1 MARTVIRGAT
11 VVSMDPGT
19 GTLPRGDILVDG
31 ERIAAVAPAIDA
43 PDARAI
49 DAAGM
54 IAIPGLI
61 NAHMHLWSTALR
73 GTAGNLTLVQ
83 YFRDVLA
90 GVAVRYRPRDLHI
103 GTLAGAL
110 EQIDG
115 GVTTVLD
122 WCHNSE
128 GPEHTDAAI
137 DGLAASGIRGAFF
150 HGTTKR
156 KPAAGQPH
164 YSEIPHPADEI
175 RRLRTGRLAAD
186 DARVTL
192 GMAILGPHH
201 SVWDVSEHDLRL
213 ARDHGLVASA
223 HMDAGLPRS
232 TPDGVH
238 RMRDAGLISP
248 AFNVVHGNDLT
259 ADELAILAGA
269 GASFT
274 VTAECEM
281 ALGFGFPATGRIV
294 AAGGT
299 PSIGVD
305 SQTPV
310 GASLLSALRMTLQ
323 MQRAIDNGAVIP
335 AGQPPASLRLSTADA
350 LAWAT
355 INGARALGM
364 EHRIG
369 TLAPGKQADI
379 VLLRADDLNLLP
391 VNDPVQAVVLHAT
404 PANVDTVMIAGR
416 LAKQDGRLLGVDLPK
431 VKADLLVS
439 RDWLLTR
446 SPCTQVPRRA
456 SVRAVP

>member
-1 MARTVIRGAT
+1 
-11 VVSMDPGT
+11 
-19 GTLPRGDILVDG
+19 
-31 ERIAAVAPAIDA
+31 
-43 PDARAI
+43 
-49 DAAGM
+49 M
-54 IAIPGLI
+54 IAIPGLV

-90 GVAVRYRPRDLHI
+90 GVALRYRPRDLHV

-156 KPAAGQPH
+156 KPAPGAPH
-164 YSEIPHPADEI
+164 YSEIPDPAAEI
-175 RRLRTGRLAAD
+175 RRLRTDRLAAD

-201 SVWDVSEHDLRL
+201 SVWTVSDHDLRL
-213 ARDHGLVASA
+213 AREYGLVASA
-223 HMDAGLPRS
+223 QMDAGLPRS

-248 AFNVVHGNDLT
+248 AINVVHGNDLT
-259 ADELAILAGA
+259 PEELAILAGA

-281 ALGFGFPATGRIV
+281 ALGFGFPATGRIA
-294 AAGGT
+294 AAGGV
-299 PSIGVD
+299 PSVGVD

-335 AGQPPASLRLSTADA
+335 AGQPPAALRLSTADA

-355 INGARALGM
+355 INGARALGIA
-364 EHRIG
+364 HRIG
-369 TLAPGKQADI
+369 SLAPGKQANI
-379 VLLRADDLNLLP
+379 VLLRADDL
-391 VNDPVQAVVLHAT
+391 A
-404 PANVDTVMIAGR
+404 
-416 LAKQDGRLLGVDLPK
+416 K
-431 VKADLLVS
+431 VKAELLAS
-439 RDWLLTR
+439 RDWLLADLPAGR
-446 SPCTQVPRRA
+446 LGA
-456 SVRAVP
+456 AA